1 MKQVREVILSWD
13 RNKARWSRLALAA
26 LVATSAT
33 AVSANVLVV
42 RSSGPSAGSYPAGR
56 SLADNARITLR
67 GGDTL
72 VVLDARGTRTFRG
85 PGTFSPSTAA
95 AAGQRTAQASGNTRA
110 RIGAVR
116 SAGILPVTPTTIW
129 QVDVSQGGTVCL
141 ANTSDVTLWRP
152 DASQTATLSISGPR
166 GAPRTVEWP
175 AGRTTLAWPSDLP
188 IAGGGEYQLAQ
199 QGVAVPTRISFRP
212 LNAAPSDM
220 QGVAEAL
227 IRNGCQEQL
236 DLLVDSAPAEVASA
250 Q

>member
-1 MKQVREVILSWD
+1 MKQVREVILSWGL
-13 RNKARWSRLALAA
+13 NKAHLSRLALVALLTAGAA
-26 LVATSAT
+26 SA
-33 AVSANVLVV
+33 SANVLVV
-42 RSSGPSAGSYPAGR
+42 RSSGPSASGYPAGR

-85 PGTFSPSTAA
+85 PGTFTPSTAA
-95 AAGQRTAQASGNTRA
+95 AAGQRTAQAAGDRRA

-116 SAGILPVTPTTIW
+116 SAGILPASPTTIW
-129 QVDVSQGGTVCL
+129 QVDVSQSGTICL

-152 DASQTATLSISGPR
+152 DASQTATLAISGPR
-166 GAPRTVEWP
+166 GAARTVEWP
-175 AGRTTLAWPSDLP
+175 AGRTTMAWPSDLP
-188 IAGGGEYQLAQ
+188 IAGGEYQLAQ
-199 QGVAVPTRISFRP
+199 QGVAVPSRISFRT

-236 DLLVDSAPAEVASA
+236 DLLVDSAPADIAST

>member
-1 MKQVREVILSWD
+1 MKQVREVTLSWGQ
-13 RNKARWSRLALAA
+13 NKHRLSRLGLAA
-26 LVATSAT
+26 LLLAGATS
-33 AVSANVLVV
+33 VSANVLVV
-42 RSSGPSAGSYPAGR
+42 RSSGPSAQSYPAGR

-85 PGTFSPSTAA
+85 PGTFSPATAA
-95 AAGQRTAQASGNTRA
+95 VAGNSAQTAPDRRA

-116 SAGILPVTPTTIW
+116 SAGILPASPSTIW

-141 ANTSDVTLWRP
+141 ANTSEVTLWRP
-152 DASQTATLSISGPR
+152 DSSQTAHLAVSGPG
-166 GAPRTVEWP
+166 GARDLEWP
-175 AGRTTLAWPSDLP
+175 AGRATISWPSDLP
-188 IAGGGEYQLAQ
+188 ISGSAPYQLRQ
-199 QGVAVPTRISFRP
+199 EGVAVPTTISFRP
-212 LNAAPSDM
+212 LNTAPDDM

-236 DLLVDSAPAEVASA
+236 DLLVDSAPV

>member
-13 RNKARWSRLALAA
+13 LSKARLSRLALAA
-26 LVATSAT
+26 LLATGAT
-33 AVSANVLVV
+33 AASANVLVV

-95 AAGQRTAQASGNTRA
+95 AAGQRTAQAGDRRA

-116 SAGILPVTPTTIW
+116 SAGILPATPTTIW
-129 QVDVSQGGTVCL
+129 QVDVSQSGTVCL

-152 DASQTATLSISGPR
+152 DASQTASLAISGPR
-166 GAPRTVEWP
+166 GAARTVEWP

-188 IAGGGEYQLAQ
+188 IASGEYQLAQ

-236 DLLVDSAPAEVASA
+236 DLLVDSAPSEVASA